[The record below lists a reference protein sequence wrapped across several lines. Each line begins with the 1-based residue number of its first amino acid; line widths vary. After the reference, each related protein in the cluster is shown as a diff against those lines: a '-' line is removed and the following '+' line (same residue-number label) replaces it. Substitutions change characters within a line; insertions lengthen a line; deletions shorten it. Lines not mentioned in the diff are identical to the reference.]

1 MTEPTRQRTASPH
14 ARPAPSQ
21 RPGMAWKV
29 CLSGMVALSVAMGI
43 GRFAFTPLLPMML
56 HEGSLNLQMGGW
68 LATANYLGYFAGAMI
83 CALHRVKRGVPLL
96 RVGLVATILLTLG
109 MGLVH
114 LDLLWLLM
122 RFLSGVASAYVFV
135 YTAGWCLQQLTQLHR
150 PELGGVIFCGPGL
163 GIALTGL
170 LTGPMISAGW
180 LAAGGWIL
188 FGVMA
193 LALTALVWKTF
204 SFDAG
209 GGATQASAAAP
220 HDVQHE
226 SPQHKREVLIQ
237 IVAYGIAGFG
247 YIITATFLP
256 VIARHALPDSAWPD
270 FFWPIFGFSVAAGAF
285 AATRLSVQGDQ
296 RLLLTSAY
304 LMQAAGV
311 ALSILLP
318 SATGFALSCLLLGL
332 PFTAITLFGM
342 REARRL
348 RKEHASSLMALMTAA
363 YGIGQIAG
371 PPLATALVHG
381 SGSFTP
387 SLCVAALT
395 LLCGAGLYYRLT
407 LTHPL
412 PARQP

>member
-1 MTEPTRQRTASPH
+1 MTQPASSIPVASVH
-14 ARPAPSQ
+14 AL
-21 RPGMAWKV
+21 AWKV

-56 HEGSLNLQMGGW
+56 HEGSLSLQMGGW
-68 LATANYLGYFAGAMI
+68 LATANYLGYFAGAML
-83 CALHRVKRGVPLL
+83 CAFHRSKRGVAML
-96 RVGLVATILLTLG
+96 RAGLVVTILLTLG
-109 MGLVH
+109 MGVLH
-114 LDLLWLLM
+114 HDWAWLWM

-135 YTAGWCLQQLTQLHR
+135 YTAGWCLQQLTQLGR

-170 LTGPMISAGW
+170 FSGPMIAAGW
-180 LAAGGWIL
+180 LAAGGWIA
-188 FGVMA
+188 FGVIA
-193 LALTALVWKTF
+193 LGLTALVWKSF

-209 GGATQASAAAP
+209 RGLSVHSHDSQAAVAP
-220 HDVQHE
+220 PAE
-226 SPQHKREVLIQ
+226 SPQQKREVLIQ
-237 IVAYGIAGFG
+237 VIAYGIAGFG

-256 VIARHALPDSAWPD
+256 VIARQALPGSAWPD
-270 FFWPIFGFSVAAGAF
+270 YFWPIFGLSVALGAF
-285 AATRLSVQGDQ
+285 SATRLSVQGDQ
-296 RLLLTSAY
+296 RLLLTAAY

-311 ALSILLP
+311 LVSILVP
-318 SATGFALSCLLLGL
+318 SAPGFALSCLLLGL

-348 RKEHASSLMALMTAA
+348 RREQASSLMALMTAA

-387 SLCVAALT
+387 SLCVAAVA
-395 LLCGAGLYYRLT
+395 LLIGAGLYYRLT
-407 LTHPL
+407 MTHRL
-412 PARQP
+412 PR

>member
-1 MTEPTRQRTASPH
+1 MTQPTASHPSASLH
-14 ARPAPSQ
+14 AL
-21 RPGMAWKV
+21 AWKV

-56 HEGSLNLQMGGW
+56 HEGSLSLQMGGW
-68 LATANYLGYFAGAMI
+68 LATANYLGYFAGAML
-83 CALHRVKRGVPLL
+83 CAFHRSKRGVAML
-96 RVGLVATILLTLG
+96 RAGLVVTILLTLG
-109 MGLVH
+109 MGVLH
-114 LDLLWLLM
+114 QDWIWLWM

-135 YTAGWCLQQLTQLHR
+135 YTAGWCLQQLTQLGR

-170 LTGPMISAGW
+170 LSGPMIAAGW

-188 FGVMA
+188 FGVIA
-193 LALTALVWKTF
+193 LGLTALVWKSF

-209 GGATQASAAAP
+209 RGLNVHP
-220 HDVQHE
+220 HDSNAAQAAVPE
-226 SPQHKREVLIQ
+226 SASRKREVMIQ
-237 IVAYGIAGFG
+237 VIAYGIAGFG

-256 VIARHALPDSAWPD
+256 VIARQALPGSVWPD
-270 FFWPIFGFSVAAGAF
+270 YFWPIFGLSVAAGAF
-285 AATRLSVQGDQ
+285 SATRLSVQGDQ
-296 RLLLTSAY
+296 RLLLTGAY

-311 ALSILLP
+311 LVSILFP
-318 SATGFALSCLLLGL
+318 TAPGFALSCLLLGL

-348 RKEHASSLMALMTAA
+348 RREQASSLMALMTAA

-387 SLCVAALT
+387 SLCVAAVT
-395 LLCGAGLYYRLT
+395 LLIGAGLYYRLT
-407 LTHPL
+407 ITHRL
-412 PARQP
+412 PR

>member
-1 MTEPTRQRTASPH
+1 MTEPASSIPAASVH
-14 ARPAPSQ
+14 AL
-21 RPGMAWKV
+21 AWKV

-56 HEGSLNLQMGGW
+56 HEGSLSLQMGGW
-68 LATANYLGYFAGAMI
+68 LATANYLGYFAGAML
-83 CALHRVKRGVPLL
+83 CAVHRSKRGVPML
-96 RVGLVATILLTLG
+96 RAGLVVTILLTLG
-109 MGLVH
+109 MGVLH
-114 LDLLWLLM
+114 HDWAWLWM

-135 YTAGWCLQQLTQLHR
+135 YTAGWCLQQLTQLGR

-170 LTGPMISAGW
+170 LSGPMIAAGW
-180 LAAGGWIL
+180 LAAGGWIA
-188 FGVMA
+188 FGVIA
-193 LALTALVWKTF
+193 LGLTALVWKSF

-209 GGATQASAAAP
+209 RGLSVHSHDSQAPVAP
-220 HDVQHE
+220 PGE
-226 SPQHKREVLIQ
+226 SPQQKREVLIQ
-237 IVAYGIAGFG
+237 VIAYGIAGFG

-256 VIARHALPDSAWPD
+256 VIARRALPGSAWPD
-270 FFWPIFGFSVAAGAF
+270 YFWPIFGLSVALGAF
-285 AATRLSVQGDQ
+285 SATRLSVQGDQ
-296 RLLLTSAY
+296 RLLLTGAY

-311 ALSILLP
+311 LVSILLP
-318 SATGFALSCLLLGL
+318 SASGFALSCLLLGL

-348 RKEHASSLMALMTAA
+348 RREQASSLMALMTAA

-387 SLCVAALT
+387 SLCVAAVT
-395 LLCGAGLYYRLT
+395 LLIGAGLYYRLT
-407 LTHPL
+407 MTHRL
-412 PARQP
+412 PR